1 MDEPDT
7 DIDVPLRVLWP
18 HEFDR
23 TDQWAVG
30 GVPLDRGELD
40 PDDEVALRNDEG
52 GNLPL
57 QTREL
62 AYWPDGSVKWLLVV
76 TRCDVVSDE
85 TRESKDG
92 SDGGAALR
100 LVRGHAPGMRRTR
113 VRVED
118 DEDVVRVHTGS
129 MTFTVPRTESVLL
142 GSVELDGRELLRDDD
157 RPELF
162 VDVAERAN
170 GDDGSTTR
178 YSDRS
183 AEAFRSVE
191 VEEDG
196 PCRAI
201 VKVTGTHV
209 AADGSTF
216 GPYTVRLYAH
226 AGETSI
232 RLSHTFVYDG
242 YPDSDLI
249 ESLGVR
255 VPTAIE
261 TPRQFAYGGAD
272 RPVSRSYADRSE
284 WDVLWKE
291 ADLYQETA
299 DSYRFDKRIEPDRP
313 PVEMESGDRA
323 DGWVDLATDDAGL
336 AVGIRDAWQNAPKA
350 LRMNPEERSVT
361 AYLWPDRGDSLD
373 LQRYSDSAYGKIYE
387 CPAEAEDMTT
397 AAMPTMNAHG
407 ISKTHDVLLHFHDG
421 GVDDADLAD
430 RFAAFDDPPRVTAPL
445 DRYAETEVFGK
456 YAADAPPGYEEQA
469 AWIEE
474 GFEYI
479 EQEREYRGWYGM
491 IDYGDVVR
499 AYDRET
505 HQWTNDEGGHGWL
518 NTEFQPDQWLWYCF
532 LVTGRYDAFQFAEAM
547 TKHTSDVDVL
557 QAGPWWGIGS
567 RHGVQ
572 HWSDGDRE
580 IRVSMPGARRIH
592 YYLTGD
598 ERTRDVIEL
607 ALSRYQTM
615 QREEGRTWLG
625 FDEELY
631 ARTDVASALFAYYVA
646 WEMTGSDHYETLVRN
661 IVENHFCDLHPK
673 GVPYNRARMDL
684 STGEGEPIRE
694 EALSSNMFLQFGG
707 LQIVTEL
714 ADTGDFPDLYDAVLE
729 YAHYQLLPYSER
741 RETGDNAGR
750 GLGQRVRLMHLTAFA
765 YRETGEEKFRR
776 AMEEA
781 LSRREVYF
789 EPASWN
795 EDLLVCANDYGSPP
809 CALAAYGRKAPYAF
823 HALDDGPE
831 NDSPDGG
838 E

>member
-1 MDEPDT
+1 MNEPT
-7 DIDVPLRVLWP
+7 KGRDVPLRVLWP

-30 GVPLDRGELD
+30 GIPLHRGELD
-40 PDDEVALRNDEG
+40 PDTEIALRNAEG

-62 AYWPDGSVKWLLVV
+62 AYWPDGSVKWLLVI
-76 TRCDVVSDE
+76 TQCDAVNGD
-85 TRESKDG
+85 TRELRDESEDESG
-92 SDGGAALR
+92 LR
-100 LVRGHAPGMRRTR
+100 LVQGHAPGMRRTR
-113 VRVED
+113 LRVED
-118 DEDVVRVHTGS
+118 SGDGVHVDTGP
-129 MTFTVPRTESVLL
+129 MTFTVPHTESVLL
-142 GSVELDGRELLRDDD
+142 NSVKLDGRELLIGEDC
-157 RPELF
+157 PELF
-162 VDVAERAN
+162 VNVKN
-170 GDDGSTTR
+170 DGSGEESHVTR
-178 YSDRS
+178 YSDRD
-183 AEAFRSVE
+183 AGLFRSVE

-201 VKVTGTHV
+201 VKITGTHV
-209 AADGSTF
+209 ADNGSTF
-216 GPYTVRLYAH
+216 GPYTVRLYVY

-232 RLSHTFVYDG
+232 RLAHTFIYDG
-242 YPDSDLI
+242 YPEADRV

-255 VPTAIE
+255 IPTQIE
-261 TPRQFAYGGAD
+261 TPRQFAYGGAN

-284 WDVLWKE
+284 WDLLWKE

-299 DSYRFDKRIEPDRP
+299 DSYRFDKRVEPDKP
-313 PVEMESGDRA
+313 PVKMESGDRTE
-323 DGWVDLATDDAGL
+323 GWVDLSTESAGL
-336 AVGIRDAWQNAPKA
+336 AIGIKDMWQNSPKA
-350 LRMNPEERSVT
+350 LRMKPEEGSVT
-361 AYLWPDRGDSLD
+361 AYLWPDRSGSLD

-387 CPAEAEDMTT
+387 CPAEAEDMTMP
-397 AAMPTMNAHG
+397 AMPTMNAHG
-407 ISKTHDVLLHFHDG
+407 ISKTHDILVQFHDG
-421 GVDDADLAD
+421 HVDDADLAD
-430 RFAAFDDPPRVTAPL
+430 CFAAFDDPPQIMPL
-445 DRYAETEVFGK
+445 PDRYAETEAFGK
-456 YAADAPPGYEEQA
+456 YAADAPSGYKEQV

-474 GFEYI
+474 SFEYI
-479 EQEREYRGWYGM
+479 KQEQEYRGWYGM
-491 IDYGDVVR
+491 IDYGDVIR
-499 AYDRET
+499 AYNQEI

-532 LVTGRYDAFQFAEAM
+532 LLTGRYDAFRFAEAM
-547 TKHTSDVDVL
+547 TMHTSDVDVL
-557 QAGPWWGIGS
+557 QTGPWWGIGS

-625 FDEELY
+625 FDDELY

-646 WEMTGSDHYETLVRN
+646 WEITGSDHYETLVRN

-673 GVPYNRARMDL
+673 GAPYNRARMDL

-694 EALSSNMFLQFGG
+694 DVLSSNMFLQFGG
-707 LQIVTEL
+707 LQIITEL
-714 ADTGDFPDLYDAVLE
+714 ADTGDFPNLYDAVLE

-750 GLGQRVRLMHLTAFA
+750 GLGQRVRILPLMAFA
-765 YRETGEEKFRR
+765 YRETGEEKFRQ
-776 AMEEA
+776 AIEEG

-789 EPASWN
+789 EPAPWN
-795 EDLLVCANDYGSPP
+795 EDLLVCANDYQSPP

-823 HALDDGPE
+823 HALINGPDDSGI
-831 NDSPDGG
+831 
-838 E
+838 